1 MVVSNPFYVVYI
13 IYGAALSDSVL
24 IKLIIFIVDRI
35 YFKGKTFLPVRHFGG
50 IVYTRRMGQN
60 DQNLAYL
67 LTEQELRLV
76 IVTED
81 VSQLL

>member
-1 MVVSNPFYVVYI
+1 M
-13 IYGAALSDSVL
+13 L

-35 YFKGKTFLPVRHFGG
+35 YFKGKTFLPVHHFGG
-50 IVYTRRMGQN
+50 TVYTRRMGQN